1 MATTAEKI
9 SRQQENELR
18 TKELTDKLEAGIKDL
33 FSSDKYRDYL
43 KSMSH
48 FHNYSSRNIML
59 IHQQLPTA
67 TKVASYKL
75 WNEKFNRQVIKG
87 QKSLRIFAPIEIK
100 PETKMFEKLD
110 PTTNKPI
117 LDDDGKPVMEEMT
130 ELTKRNIAFKLVPVF
145 DVSQTYGEPLPQL
158 AENLTGNV
166 EHYEA
171 FLDTLKSISP
181 LPIEFEPMEES
192 QDGYCKYGVKIGIR
206 EGMSEIQTVSAI
218 IHEITHARLHDKEL
232 LAENETPATKDVKE
246 IEAESVSYVVCQKYG
261 IETGDNSFGYLATWS
276 SHDLSEVKASLDTI
290 RNEANS
296 LINAIDDN
304 FKNICKERD
313 IDLTPIEQAEQTSV
327 ATKAAE
333 EATKPTYTTQSTTEN
348 IAGVD
353 FTVSEIV
360 PVGGENVVDISQSE
374 PMPDPSITPTNR
386 DAFGY
391 TAEDIL
397 PLKTDRALELF
408 NSDHT
413 IFLLYPDNTEAMVF
427 EAAEI
432 EVHDGI
438 FGIERD
444 EWQNSQEYKD
454 LEQSSLDAEQANHDP
469 VELPEI
475 PKSEQPVYTQKPD
488 PDIDLAGDEL
498 KAYYASLNLN
508 VECGRAIDQAI
519 IASNYDQYR
528 YDLKTAVRDV
538 IEEFGADRV
547 AWVVASNVNNAN
559 HDGRLSTDNK
569 AWAKDFDTPKP
580 DFYLKTHLAVL
591 NGFVDNF
598 RKAEKEKPSL
608 MAALNAGEKKSKSQT
623 EVDTPDKSAQKK
635 KDRME
640 V

>member
-1 MATTAEKI
+1 MAATTSEKI
-9 SRQQENELR
+9 SRQQENDLR
-18 TKELTDKLEAGIKDL
+18 TKELTDKLEAGIKEL

-181 LPIEFEPMEES
+181 LPIEFEPMDES
-192 QDGYCKYGVKIGIR
+192 QDGYCKYGVRIGIR

-218 IHEITHARLHDKEL
+218 IHEITHARLHDKEM
-232 LAENETPATKDVKE
+232 LAENEIPATKDIKE

-304 FKNICKERD
+304 FKNICKERG
-313 IDLTPIEQAEQTSV
+313 IDLTPAEQAEQTPI
-327 ATKAAE
+327 ATKVAE
-333 EATKPTYTTQSTTEN
+333 QTTEPTYTTQSTTEN

-353 FTVSEIV
+353 FTVSEVV
-360 PVGGENVVDISQSE
+360 PVSGEKVVAMSQSE
-374 PMPDPSITPTNR
+374 PIPDSTITPSDR
-386 DAFGY
+386 DTFGY
-391 TAEDIL
+391 TTEDIL
-397 PLKTDRALELF
+397 PLKADRATELF
-408 NSDHT
+408 NNDHT

-454 LEQSSLDAEQANHDP
+454 MEQSSLDAKQTHNP

-488 PDIDLAGDEL
+488 SNIDLAGDEL

-508 VECGRAIDQAI
+508 VECSRAIDQAI
-519 IASNYDQYR
+519 ITSNYDQYR

-538 IEEFGADRV
+538 IDEFGADRV
-547 AWVVASNVNNAN
+547 AWVLASNVNNSN
-559 HDGRLSTDNK
+559 YDSRFSTVNK
-569 AWAKDFDTPKP
+569 TWAKDFDTPNP

-598 RKAEKEKPSL
+598 RKAEKERRNGGLILWTTWASL
-608 MAALNAGEKKSKSQT
+608 ALKK
-623 EVDTPDKSAQKK
+623 
-635 KDRME
+635 
-640 V
+640 

>member
-1 MATTAEKI
+1 
-9 SRQQENELR
+9 
-18 TKELTDKLEAGIKDL
+18 
-33 FSSDKYRDYL
+33 
-43 KSMSH
+43 
-48 FHNYSSRNIML
+48 
-59 IHQQLPTA
+59 
-67 TKVASYKL
+67 
-75 WNEKFNRQVIKG
+75 
-87 QKSLRIFAPIEIK
+87 
-100 PETKMFEKLD
+100 MFEKLD

-181 LPIEFEPMEES
+181 LPIEFEPMDES

-218 IHEITHARLHDKEL
+218 IHEITHARLHDKEM
-232 LAENETPATKDVKE
+232 LAENETHATKDVKE

-304 FKNICKERD
+304 FKNICKERG
-313 IDLTPIEQAEQTSV
+313 IDLTPAEQAEQTPV

-333 EATKPTYTTQSTTEN
+333 EATESAYTIQSTTEN

-353 FTVSEIV
+353 FTVSEVV
-360 PVGGENVVDISQSE
+360 PVSGEKVVAMSQSE
-374 PMPDPSITPTNR
+374 PMPDPTITPSDR

-391 TAEDIL
+391 TVEDIL
-397 PLKTDRALELF
+397 PLKADRAMKLF
-408 NSDHT
+408 NNDHT

-427 EAAEI
+427 EVAEI
-432 EVHDGI
+432 EVNDGI

-454 LEQSSLDAEQANHDP
+454 LEQSFLDAKQTHDP

-498 KAYYASLNLN
+498 KAYYTSLNLN

-519 IASNYDQYR
+519 SASNYDQHR
-528 YDLKTAVRDV
+528 YNLKTAVRDV
-538 IEEFGADRV
+538 IDEFGADRV
-547 AWVVASNVNNAN
+547 AWVVASNINNAN
-559 HDGRLSTDNK
+559 HDGRLSAGNK
-569 AWAKDFDTPKP
+569 SWAKDFDTPKP
-580 DFYLKTHLAVL
+580 DFYLKTHPAVL

-623 EVDTPDKSAQKK
+623 GVDTPDKSASKK
-635 KDRME
+635 KDGME